1 MSSCFFPPFKACL
14 TMCPEKGYME
24 FVEWAFY
31 CCKLVCDLSAEVLL
45 SLSSEVAWL
54 TTCPAKK
61 KKASHSIEQTDKSS
75 GGQQGQGSDDDGLG
89 KNVCT
94 FSFLS
99 FYWRETN
106 GRSCCFFFFFERTRR
121 MRPVALETPPNGLLP
136 AFNRTAHEH
145 TKLGPS

>member
-1 MSSCFFPPFKACL
+1 MNPQMSTGTREMSSCCFSPFKACL

-106 GRSCCFFFFFERTRR
+106 GRSCFFFFF
-121 MRPVALETPPNGLLP
+121 L
-136 AFNRTAHEH
+136 
-145 TKLGPS
+145 